1 VKERELRKRLLTDSV
16 PEELEARERVWP
28 TVRAAW
34 ETRERVSW
42 AERRAR
48 PILALAAAAV
58 LVGAAVSPPGRVAA
72 GWLREQVAVEDEQ
85 GRPLVRLPAPGRLLV
100 LSPQGPWV
108 VQADGSRRLLG
119 AYEDASWSPNGK
131 FVAVAGGRRLAAV
144 EPDGSPRWSLSRPQ
158 QVSQPRWFPRTGFRV
173 AYRSGNNLR
182 VVVGDGTRDRLLARD
197 VGPAA
202 PAWRPGER
210 HVIAYAT
217 GAIDNEIVLV
227 DVDSGRE
234 LRRIRPQG
242 RVRELA
248 WSPTGR
254 RLVVAVDGGGIGLY
268 FGDGRFVRMLHGDE
282 SREVAAL
289 SVAPDSRSVAFTDL
303 DPGTGR
309 SRVVVAPFRGASRV
323 VTTVAGRLS
332 EVAWSPNGRWLVA
345 AWPRADQWLFLRVSE
360 EGPRIVAVSNV
371 SREFDPG
378 ATGPGDFP
386 RVAGWCC

>member
-1 VKERELRKRLLTDSV
+1 MKERELRKRLLTDSV

-34 ETRERVSW
+34 EGRERVSW

-72 GWLREQVAVEDEQ
+72 GWLREQVAVEEEQ
-85 GRPLVRLPAPGRLLV
+85 GRPLVGLPAPGRLLV

-144 EPDGSPRWSLSRPQ
+144 EPDGTLRWSLSRPQ
-158 QVSQPRWFPRTGFRV
+158 QVGQPRWFPRTGFRV
-173 AYRSGNNLR
+173 AYRSGVNLR
-182 VVVGDGTRDRLLARD
+182 VVVGNGTGDRLLARI
-197 VGPAA
+197 VAPTA
-202 PAWRPGER
+202 PAWRPGGGHLLTYTAR
-210 HVIAYAT
+210 NQ
-217 GAIDNEIVLV
+217 DIVHV

-234 LRRIRPQG
+234 AWRILAAG
-242 RVRELA
+242 RVRTLA
-248 WSPTGR
+248 WSPNGR
-254 RLVVAVDGGGIGLY
+254 RLVVLRDQGRIDLY
-268 FGDGRFVRMLHGDE
+268 FGDGRYVRTLQRDLE
-282 SREVAAL
+282 REVSAL
-289 SVAPDSRSVAFTDL
+289 AVAPDGRGVAFTDFE
-303 DPGTGR
+303 PETGR
-309 SRVVVAPFRGASRV
+309 SRVVIAPFRGSARI
-323 VTTVAGRLS
+323 VTTVPGRLS
-332 EVAWSPNGRWLVA
+332 DVAWSPNGRWLVA

-360 EGPRIVAVSNV
+360 EGPRIVTVSNV

>member
-1 VKERELRKRLLTDSV
+1 MRERELRKRLLTDPV

-42 AERRAR
+42 TERRAR
-48 PILALAAAAV
+48 PIFALAAAAV
-58 LVGAAVSPPGRVAA
+58 LVGAVVSPPGRVAA
-72 GWLREQVAVEDEQ
+72 GWLREQVAAEEEN

-144 EPDGSPRWSLSRPQ
+144 EPDGSLRWSLSRPQ

-173 AYRSGNNLR
+173 AYRSGDNLR
-182 VVVGDGTRDRLLARD
+182 VVIGNGTGDRLLARG

-210 HVIAYAT
+210 HVLAYAD
-217 GAIDNEIVLV
+217 GEGGVRVV
-227 DVDSGRE
+227 DVDTGQQLPR
-234 LRRIRPQG
+234 LPVPDDVQKLIWTG
-242 RVRELA
+242 D
-248 WSPTGR
+248 GR
-254 RLVVAVDGGGIGLY
+254 RLVVLEGN
-268 FGDGRFVRMLHGDE
+268 GRIDVYRPDRTDQRLWRSSELTVRD
-282 SREVAAL
+282 VA
-289 SVAPDSRSVAFTDL
+289 L
-303 DPGTGR
+303 DPSSRRLAATDFDRATGR
-309 SRVVVAPFRGASRV
+309 SRVLLMPVGGGAPRELTS
-323 VTTVAGRLS
+323 VAGRLG
-332 EVAWSPNGRWLVA
+332 EVAWSPDGRWLLV
-345 AWPRADQWLFLRVSE
+345 AWPDADQWLFLRMPDVS
-360 EGPRIVAVSNV
+360 RIVTVSNV

>member
-1 VKERELRKRLLTDSV
+1 MKERELRKRLLTDPV

-85 GRPLVRLPAPGRLLV
+85 GRPLVRLPAPGLLLV

-119 AYEDASWSPNGK
+119 AYEDATWSPNGLY
-131 FVAVAGGRRLAAV
+131 VAVTGGRRLAAV
-144 EPDGSPRWSLSRPQ
+144 EPDGSLRWSLSRPQ

-182 VVVGDGTRDRLLARD
+182 VVVGNGTEDRLLARD
-197 VGPAA
+197 VGPVA

-210 HVIAYAT
+210 HVLAYADGEGGVRVVEVDTRQQLARLSAPDGAQKLIWT
-217 GAIDNEIVLV
+217 GD
-227 DVDSGRE
+227 
-234 LRRIRPQG
+234 
-242 RVRELA
+242 
-248 WSPTGR
+248 GR
-254 RLVVAVDGGGIGLY
+254 RLFILAGNGRIDSYRPDRSELLLKSYALNATEVD
-268 FGDGRFVRMLHGDE
+268 
-282 SREVAAL
+282 
-289 SVAPDSRSVAFTDL
+289 SVAL
-303 DPGTGR
+303 DPGSRRLAATDFDRATGR
-309 SRVVVAPFRGASRV
+309 SRVLLMSLGGGAPRELTSL
-323 VTTVAGRLS
+323 AGQLG
-332 EVAWSPNGRWLVA
+332 EIAWSPDGRWLLV
-345 AWPRADQWLFLRVSE
+345 AWPDADQWIFLRVSE
-360 EGPRIVAVSNV
+360 ERPRIVTVSNV